1 MSVSRLKWMVLL
13 GLSLVCCAI
22 GTAALAASGA
32 ATGGVGGVAAH
43 VRGNLSDIAKLITAG
58 SYVAG
63 MGFAVAAI
71 VKFKAH
77 KEQPTQIPV
86 GTPIVLLFVAAALLF
101 APSVFKTSGETLF
114 KSGQT
119 GGISGTVNFT

>member
-32 ATGGVGGVAAH
+32 TGGVGAVAAH
-43 VRGNLSDIAKLITAG
+43 VKGNLSDIAKLITAG

-119 GGISGTVNFT
+119 GGISGTVSFT